1 MAEECSSEPSLTAA
15 VGGFPKIPWSL
26 TTSRCFPILPG
37 TLVLVFAILTPFTQ
51 FRFFWGRGV
60 ATPSIFQM
68 EVTTAT
74 SVCGLGS
81 PYYFGSL
88 LPKACAFG
96 VPFMYT
102 YFIHITGK
110 KLFWRPP
117 T

>member
-1 MAEECSSEPSLTAA
+1 ME
-15 VGGFPKIPWSL
+15 FDDKQM
-26 TTSRCFPILPG
+26 FPILPG

-88 LPKACAFG
+88 PKKRVQEFHLC
-96 VPFMYT
+96 
-102 YFIHITGK
+102 IHILFIYNIYNRIKNFFGDPPRKT
-110 KLFWRPP
+110 KLRMC
-117 T
+117 